1 MNKIILKGQ
10 TSFVPSHIFECG
22 QAFRW
27 KKLDEETYRFIF
39 RDMVLEARAIDDA
52 IEIAGDFKD
61 EKDILN
67 YFDLNTDYDAIK
79 KTLSA
84 NDEVIRKAID
94 FGGGMR
100 ILKQDPFET
109 YISFIISANNQIK
122 NIKNTIKKL
131 SQMYGKKLNNPFDEE
146 EYYAF
151 PSPAALSN
159 AKPEDIK
166 EYARAGFRSERIV
179 IASKM
184 VQEGIINFE
193 ELKERSVDDIRKT
206 LLEVPGI
213 GEKVFQCILLFG
225 LGRTDSFPVDVWVKR
240 VMEELYYGGEERN
253 KKVIQ
258 EDGMRR
264 FGELSG
270 YAQQYL
276 FYYMRENYKKM
287 KKEEKKQDNK

>member
-27 KKLDEETYRFIF
+27 KKLDEEAYRFIF
-39 RDMVLEARAIDDA
+39 RDMVLGARSIDDA
-52 IEIAGDFKD
+52 IEIVGDFRD
-61 EKDILN
+61 EKDIIN

-131 SQMYGKKLNNPFDEE
+131 SQIYGEKLNNPFDEE

-184 VQEGIINFE
+184 VQEGIIDFE

-253 KKVIQ
+253 KKLIQ

-264 FGELSG
+264 FGGLSG

>member
-27 KKLDEETYRFIF
+27 KKLDEEAYRFIF
-39 RDMVLEARAIDDA
+39 RDMVLEAHATDDA
-52 IEIAGDFKD
+52 IEIIGDFRD

-79 KTLSA
+79 NTLSA

-100 ILKQDPFET
+100 ILKQDPFEA

-131 SQMYGKKLNNPFDEE
+131 SQMYGEKLNNPFDEE

-151 PSPAALSN
+151 PSPAALSS

-253 KKVIQ
+253 KKLIQ

-264 FGELSG
+264 FGGLSG

-287 KKEEKKQDNK
+287 KKEEEKQDNK

>member
-27 KKLDEETYRFIF
+27 KKLDEEAYRFIF
-39 RDMVLEARAIDDA
+39 RDMVMEARAIDDS
-52 IEIAGDFKD
+52 IEIVGDFRDKN
-61 EKDILN
+61 EILN

-131 SQMYGKKLNNPFDEE
+131 AQMYGKKLNNPFDEE

-240 VMEELYYGGEERN
+240 VMEDLYYGGEERN
-253 KKVIQ
+253 KKLIQ
-258 EDGMRR
+258 EDGIRR

-287 KKEEKKQDNK
+287 KKEEDKQDNK

>member
-1 MNKIILKGQ
+1 MDKIILKGQ

-27 KKLDEETYRFIF
+27 KKLDEEAYRFIF

-52 IEIAGDFKD
+52 IEIIGNFRD
-61 EKDILN
+61 EKDIIN

-100 ILKQDPFET
+100 ILKQDAFET

-131 SQMYGKKLNNPFDEE
+131 SQMYGQRLNNPFDEE

-151 PSPAALSN
+151 PSPLALSN
-159 AKPEDIK
+159 AKSEDIK

-184 VQEGIINFE
+184 VQEGIIDFE
-193 ELKERSVDDIRKT
+193 ELKERSIDNIRKT

-240 VMEELYYGGEERN
+240 VMEELYYGGEEGN
-253 KKVIQ
+253 KKLIQ

-264 FGELSG
+264 FGDLSG

-276 FYYMRENYKKM
+276 FYYMRENFKKM
-287 KKEEKKQDNK
+287 KKEEKKQDIK

>member
-27 KKLDEETYRFIF
+27 KKLDEEAYRFIF
-39 RDMVLEARAIDDA
+39 RDVVLEARATDDA
-52 IEIAGDFKD
+52 IEIIGDFRD

-131 SQMYGKKLNNPFDEE
+131 SQMYGQRLNNPFDEE

-151 PSPAALSN
+151 PSPAALSS

-184 VQEGIINFE
+184 VQEGIIDFE
-193 ELKERSVDDIRKT
+193 ELKERSVNDIRKT

-253 KKVIQ
+253 KKLIQ

-264 FGELSG
+264 FGDLSG

-287 KKEEKKQDNK
+287 KKEEEKQDNK

>member
-27 KKLDEETYRFIF
+27 KKLDEEAYRFIF
-39 RDMVLEARAIDDA
+39 RDMVLEARSIGDA
-52 IEIAGDFKD
+52 IEISGDFTD
-61 EKDILN
+61 DRDILE

-79 KTLSA
+79 EKLSS
-84 NDEVIRKAID
+84 NDAVLTKAID

-100 ILKQDPFET
+100 ILRQDPFET

-122 NIKNTIKKL
+122 NIKNTIKKI
-131 SQMYGKKLNNPFDEE
+131 SHMYGERLNNPFDDE

-151 PSPAALSN
+151 PSPVALSN
-159 AKPEDIK
+159 AKAEDIK

-179 IASKM
+179 IASRM
-184 VQEGIINFE
+184 VQEGLISFD
-193 ELKERSVDDIRKT
+193 ELKEKSVDDIRKT

-253 KKVIQ
+253 KKLIQ
-258 EDGMRR
+258 EDGQRR

-276 FYYMRENYKKM
+276 FYYMRENFKKM
-287 KKEEKKQDNK
+287 KKEENITDNK

>member
-27 KKLDEETYRFIF
+27 KKLDEEAYRFIF
-39 RDMVLEARAIDDA
+39 RDMVLEARATDDA
-52 IEIAGDFKD
+52 IEIIGDFRD

-67 YFDLNTDYDAIK
+67 YFDLNTDYDTIK
-79 KTLSA
+79 NMLSA

-100 ILKQDPFET
+100 ILKQDPFEA

-131 SQMYGKKLNNPFDEE
+131 SQMYGEKLNNPFDEE

-151 PSPAALSN
+151 PSPAALSS

-184 VQEGIINFE
+184 VQEGIIDFE

-240 VMEELYYGGEERN
+240 VMEELYYSGEERN
-253 KKVIQ
+253 KKLIQ
-258 EDGMRR
+258 EDGMKR
-264 FGELSG
+264 FGDLSG

-287 KKEEKKQDNK
+287 KKEEEKQDNK

>member
-27 KKLDEETYRFIF
+27 KKLEDEAYRFIF
-39 RDMVLEARAIDDA
+39 RDMVLEACAIDDS
-52 IEIAGDFKD
+52 IEIVGDFLDKN
-61 EKDILN
+61 EILN
-67 YFDLNTDYDAIK
+67 YFDLNTNYDAIK
-79 KTLSA
+79 TKLSL
-84 NDEVIRKAID
+84 NDEVISKAID

-131 SQMYGKKLNNPFDEE
+131 SQMYGEKLNNPFDDE

-151 PSPAALSN
+151 PTPLALSN

-184 VQEGIINFE
+184 VQEGIIKFD
-193 ELKERSVDDIRKT
+193 ELREKCIGDIRKT

-253 KKVIQ
+253 KKLIQ
-258 EDGMRR
+258 EDGLRR
-264 FGELSG
+264 FGDLSG

-276 FYYMRENYKKM
+276 FYYMRENFKKM
-287 KKEEKKQDNK
+287 KKEEKNVDNK

>member
-27 KKLDEETYRFIF
+27 KKLDEEKYRFIF
-39 RDMVLEARAIDDA
+39 RDMVLETHAIDDS
-52 IEIAGDFKD
+52 IEILGDFSDKN
-61 EKDILN
+61 EILN
-67 YFDLNTDYDAIK
+67 YFDLNTNYDAIK
-79 KTLSA
+79 AKLSL
-84 NDEVIRKAID
+84 NDEILTKAIS

-100 ILKQDPFET
+100 ILRQDSFET

-131 SQMYGKKLNNPFDEE
+131 SQMYGEKLNNPFDDE

-151 PSPAALSN
+151 PTPLALSN

-184 VQEGIINFE
+184 VQEGIIIFDK
-193 ELKERSVDDIRKT
+193 LKEKSIDDIRKT

-253 KKVIQ
+253 KKLIQ
-258 EDGMRR
+258 EDGLRR
-264 FGELSG
+264 FGDLSG

-276 FYYMRENYKKM
+276 FYYMRENFKKM
-287 KKEEKKQDNK
+287 KKEEKNVDNK

>member
-27 KKLDEETYRFIF
+27 KKLDEEAYRFIF
-39 RDMVLEARAIDDA
+39 RDMVLEARATDDA
-52 IEIAGDFKD
+52 IEIIGDFRD
-61 EKDILN
+61 EKDIIN

-79 KTLSA
+79 NTLSA

-151 PSPAALSN
+151 PSPLALSN
-159 AKPEDIK
+159 AKSEDIK

-184 VQEGIINFE
+184 AQEGIIDFE
-193 ELKERSVDDIRKT
+193 ELKERSIDDIRKT

-253 KKVIQ
+253 KKLIQ
-258 EDGMRR
+258 EDGLKR
-264 FGELSG
+264 FGDLSG

-287 KKEEKKQDNK
+287 KKEEEKQDN

>member
-27 KKLDEETYRFIF
+27 KKLDEEAYRFIF
-39 RDMVLEARAIDDA
+39 RDMVLEARATDDA
-52 IEIAGDFKD
+52 IEIIGGFRD

-67 YFDLNTDYDAIK
+67 YFDLNTDYDTIK
-79 KTLSA
+79 NMLSA

-94 FGGGMR
+94 FGSGMR
-100 ILKQDPFET
+100 ILKQDPFEA

-131 SQMYGKKLNNPFDEE
+131 SQMYGEKLNNPFDEE

-151 PSPAALSN
+151 PSPAALSS
-159 AKPEDIK
+159 AKTEDIK

-184 VQEGIINFE
+184 VQEGIIDFE

-253 KKVIQ
+253 KKLIQ

-264 FGELSG
+264 FGDLSG

-287 KKEEKKQDNK
+287 KKEEEKQDN

>member
-27 KKLDEETYRFIF
+27 KKLDEEAYRFIF
-39 RDMVLEARAIDDA
+39 RDMVLEARSIGDA
-52 IEIAGDFKD
+52 IEIIGDFKD

-100 ILKQDPFET
+100 ILKQDPLET

-122 NIKNTIKKL
+122 NIKNTIRKL
-131 SQMYGKKLNNPFDEE
+131 SQMYGEKLNNPFDEE

-151 PSPAALSN
+151 PSPAALSS

-253 KKVIQ
+253 KKLIQ

-264 FGELSG
+264 FGDLSG

-287 KKEEKKQDNK
+287 KKEEEKQDNK

>member
-27 KKLDEETYRFIF
+27 KKLEDEAYRFIF
-39 RDMVLEARAIDDA
+39 RDMVLEAHAIDDN
-52 IEIAGDFKD
+52 IEILGDFLDKN
-61 EKDILN
+61 EILN

-79 KTLSA
+79 AKLSI
-84 NDEVIRKAID
+84 NDEILTKAIS

-100 ILKQDPFET
+100 ILKQDSFET

-131 SQMYGKKLNNPFDEE
+131 SQMYGERLNNPFDDE

-151 PSPAALSN
+151 PSPLALSN

-184 VQEGIINFE
+184 VQEGIINFN
-193 ELKERSVDDIRKT
+193 ELKEKSIDDIRKT

-253 KKVIQ
+253 KKLIQ
-258 EDGMRR
+258 EDGLRR
-264 FGELSG
+264 FGDLSG

-276 FYYMRENYKKM
+276 FYYMRENFKKM
-287 KKEEKKQDNK
+287 KKEEKNVDNK

>member
-27 KKLDEETYRFIF
+27 KKLDEEAYRFIF
-39 RDMVLEARAIDDA
+39 RDMVLEARSIGDA
-52 IEIAGDFKD
+52 IEISGDFTD
-61 EKDILN
+61 DRDILE

-79 KTLSA
+79 VKLSS
-84 NDEVIRKAID
+84 NDAVLTKAIA

-100 ILKQDPFET
+100 ILRQDPFET

-131 SQMYGKKLNNPFDEE
+131 SHMYGEKIKNPFDEE

-159 AKPEDIK
+159 AKAEDIK

-179 IASKM
+179 IASRM
-184 VQEGIINFE
+184 VQEGLINFD
-193 ELKERSVDDIRKT
+193 ELKEKSVDDIRKT

-253 KKVIQ
+253 KKLIQ
-258 EDGMRR
+258 EDGQRR

-276 FYYMRENYKKM
+276 FYYMRENFKKM
-287 KKEEKKQDNK
+287 KKEENRTDNK

>member
-1 MNKIILKGQ
+1 MNKIILRGQ

-27 KKLDEETYRFIF
+27 KKLDEEAYRFIF
-39 RDMVLEARAIDDA
+39 RDMVLEAHATDDA
-52 IEIAGDFKD
+52 IEIIGDFRD

-79 KTLSA
+79 NTLSA

-184 VQEGIINFE
+184 VQEGIIDFE

-240 VMEELYYGGEERN
+240 VMEELYYSGEERN
-253 KKVIQ
+253 KKLIQ
-258 EDGMRR
+258 EDGMKR
-264 FGELSG
+264 FGDLSG

-287 KKEEKKQDNK
+287 KKEEEKQDN

>member
-27 KKLDEETYRFIF
+27 KKLDEEAYRFIF
-39 RDMVLEARAIDDA
+39 MDIVLEARVIDDS
-52 IEIAGDFKD
+52 IEIIGDIKN

-79 KTLSA
+79 MTLSA
-84 NDEVIRKAID
+84 NDDVIRKAID

-122 NIKNTIKKL
+122 NIKSTIKKL
-131 SQMYGKKLNNPFDEE
+131 SQMYGERLKNPFDDE

-151 PSPAALSN
+151 PSPLALAN

-184 VQEGIINFE
+184 VQEGIIDFE
-193 ELKERSVDDIRKT
+193 ELKEKSVDDIRKT

-253 KKVIQ
+253 KKLIQ

-276 FYYMRENYKKM
+276 FYYMRENFKKM

>member
-27 KKLDEETYRFIF
+27 KKLDEEAYRFIF
-39 RDMVLEARAIDDA
+39 RDMVLEARSVGDA
-52 IEIAGDFKD
+52 IEISGDFTD
-61 EKDILN
+61 DKDILE

-79 KTLSA
+79 EKLSA
-84 NDEVIRKAID
+84 NDAVLTKAIG
-94 FGGGMR
+94 FGSGMR
-100 ILKQDPFET
+100 ILRQDPFET

-122 NIKNTIKKL
+122 NIKNTIKKI
-131 SQMYGKKLNNPFDEE
+131 SHMYGEKIKNPFDEE

-151 PSPAALSN
+151 PSPAALSD
-159 AKPEDIK
+159 AKAEDIK

-179 IASKM
+179 IASRM
-184 VQEGIINFE
+184 VQEGLIDFD
-193 ELKERSVDDIRKT
+193 ELKEKSVDDIRKT

-253 KKVIQ
+253 KKLIQ
-258 EDGMRR
+258 EDGQRR
-264 FGELSG
+264 FGKLSG

-276 FYYMRENYKKM
+276 FYYMRENFKKM
-287 KKEEKKQDNK
+287 KKEENITDNK

>member
-27 KKLDEETYRFIF
+27 KKLDEEAYRFIF
-39 RDMVLEARAIDDA
+39 RDMVLEARATDDA
-52 IEIAGDFKD
+52 IEIIGDFRD

-67 YFDLNTDYDAIK
+67 YFDLNTDYDTIK
-79 KTLSA
+79 NMLSA

-94 FGGGMR
+94 FGSGMR
-100 ILKQDPFET
+100 ILKQDPFEA

-131 SQMYGKKLNNPFDEE
+131 SQMYGEKLNNPFDED

-193 ELKERSVDDIRKT
+193 ELKEKSVDDIRKT

-253 KKVIQ
+253 KKLIQ

-264 FGELSG
+264 FGDLSG

-287 KKEEKKQDNK
+287 KKEEEKQDNK

>member
-27 KKLDEETYRFIF
+27 KKLDEEAYRFIF
-39 RDMVLEARAIDDA
+39 RDMVLEARATDDA
-52 IEIAGDFKD
+52 IEIIGDFRD

-94 FGGGMR
+94 FGSGMR

-131 SQMYGKKLNNPFDEE
+131 SQMYGEKLNNPFDEE

-151 PSPAALSN
+151 PSPLALSN

-193 ELKERSVDDIRKT
+193 ELKEKSVDDIRKT

-240 VMEELYYGGEERN
+240 VMEELYYSGEERN
-253 KKVIQ
+253 KKLIQ
-258 EDGMRR
+258 EDGMKR
-264 FGELSG
+264 FGDLSG

-287 KKEEKKQDNK
+287 KKEEEKQDNK

>member
-27 KKLDEETYRFIF
+27 KKLDEEAYRFIF
-39 RDMVLEARAIDDA
+39 RDMVLEARATDDA
-52 IEIAGDFKD
+52 IEIIGDFRD

-67 YFDLNTDYDAIK
+67 YFDLNTDYDTIK
-79 KTLSA
+79 NMLSA

-131 SQMYGKKLNNPFDEE
+131 SQMYGEKLNNPFDEE

-151 PSPAALSN
+151 PSPLELSN

-240 VMEELYYGGEERN
+240 VMEELYYDGEERN
-253 KKVIQ
+253 KKLIQ

-264 FGELSG
+264 FGDLSG

-287 KKEEKKQDNK
+287 KKEEEKQDNK

>member
-27 KKLDEETYRFIF
+27 KKLDEEAYRFIF
-39 RDMVLEARAIDDA
+39 RNVVLEARATDDS
-52 IEIAGDFKD
+52 IEIVGDCSD
-61 EKDILN
+61 ENEILN

-131 SQMYGKKLNNPFDEE
+131 AQMYGKKLNNPFDEE

-193 ELKERSVDDIRKT
+193 ELKERSIDDIRKT

-253 KKVIQ
+253 KKLIQ

-264 FGELSG
+264 FGDLSG

-287 KKEEKKQDNK
+287 KKEEDKQDNK

>member
-1 MNKIILKGQ
+1 M
-10 TSFVPSHIFECG
+10 
-22 QAFRW
+22 
-27 KKLDEETYRFIF
+27 
-39 RDMVLEARAIDDA
+39 EARAIEDS
-52 IEIAGDFKD
+52 IEIVGDFKD

-253 KKVIQ
+253 KKLIQ

-264 FGELSG
+264 FGDLSG

-287 KKEEKKQDNK
+287 KKEEEKQDNK

>member
-27 KKLDEETYRFIF
+27 KKLDEEAYRFIF
-39 RDMVLEARAIDDA
+39 RDMVLEARSIGNA
-52 IEIAGDFKD
+52 IEIVGDFSD
-61 EKDILN
+61 ENEILN

-79 KTLSA
+79 EKLSS
-84 NDEVIRKAID
+84 NDAVLTKAIG

-100 ILKQDPFET
+100 ILRQDPFET

-122 NIKNTIKKL
+122 NIKNTIKKI
-131 SQMYGKKLNNPFDEE
+131 SHMYGERLNNPFDEE

-159 AKPEDIK
+159 AKAEDIK

-179 IASKM
+179 IASRM
-184 VQEGIINFE
+184 VQEGLINFD
-193 ELKERSVDDIRKT
+193 ELKEKSVDDIRKT

-253 KKVIQ
+253 NKLIQ
-258 EDGMRR
+258 EDGQRR

-276 FYYMRENYKKM
+276 FYYMRENFKKM
-287 KKEEKKQDNK
+287 KKEENRTDNK